1 MPQPHGRR
9 RDLPLV
15 PAGIGSLPFGASY
28 PAPGGFAAPLRG
40 VGRGGPAAFCLGTKC
55 ARCPVK
61 RPLSRRRG
69 GGGKPPVRSVP
80 PRPGSARRSLP
91 GRGAA
96 AFVCSEAFLL
106 VRRLRCHRC
115 GVGAA
120 CRGCRSRS
128 PSRCHSGGSISPTL
142 VLSTKFWG
150 RLFAVLPLPLPLSTQ
165 WIFFFFFFFIL
176 AEGWGKRKK
185 KQNKTSS
192 FVGCRKAS
200 WDSWPARAGKRESGR
215 GETNLCP
222 ACLARGLRA
231 PNGHLRAPSP
241 SDPISHWRCGN
252 WEGSGSGV
260 QGTAM
265 RASPSA
271 VRPAGLSLCPAAR
284 GRRAGWRANNQ
295 LVPMA
300 QRLFSASQVC
310 KTVRE
315 QTHCPGRSG
324 PVPGGLLWGLAGTAQ
339 HFWGWP

>member
-1 MPQPHGRR
+1 MFVRR
-9 RDLPLV
+9 RFC
-15 PAGIGSLPFGASY
+15 SFG
-28 PAPGGFAAPLRG
+28 
-40 VGRGGPAAFCLGTKC
+40 
-55 ARCPVK
+55 
-61 RPLSRRRG
+61 
-69 GGGKPPVRSVP
+69 
-80 PRPGSARRSLP
+80 GSAAT
-91 GRGAA
+91 GA
-96 AFVCSEAFLL
+96 VSE
-106 VRRLRCHRC
+106 LR
-115 GVGAA
+115 VGAA
-120 CRGCRSRS
+120 GAGALPAAILEGAFPPRWCFLQSFGGGCSRCCLS
-128 PSRCHSGGSISPTL
+128 PSLSLPSG
-142 VLSTKFWG
+142 
-150 RLFAVLPLPLPLSTQ
+150 
-165 WIFFFFFFFIL
+165 FFFSSSSLFWQKGG
-176 AEGWGKRKK
+176 EKGKK
-185 KQNKTSS
+185 KKKTSS

-252 WEGSGSGV
+252 WEGNGSGV

>member
-1 MPQPHGRR
+1 MSRHEVCAVSGKAAPLPEEGRR
-9 RDLPLV
+9 RETPGKERSSAPRERAAIAARPRGRRFCL
-15 PAGIGSLPFGASY
+15 FGGVSARSE
-28 PAPGGFAAPLRG
+28 APL
-40 VGRGGPAAFCLGTKC
+40 
-55 ARCPVK
+55 
-61 RPLSRRRG
+61 
-69 GGGKPPVRSVP
+69 PPVR
-80 PRPGSARRSLP
+80 
-91 GRGAA
+91 
-96 AFVCSEAFLL
+96 
-106 VRRLRCHRC
+106 
-115 GVGAA
+115 
-120 CRGCRSRS
+120 CRGCV
-128 PSRCHSGGSISPTL
+128 SGLPEPEP
-142 VLSTKFWG
+142 F
-150 RLFAVLPLPLPLSTQ
+150 PLPFWREHFPHVGAFYKVLGAAVHGVASPPPSLYPVD
-165 WIFFFFFFFIL
+165 FFLFFFFIL

-185 KQNKTSS
+185 KKKTSS

-252 WEGSGSGV
+252 WEGNGSGV

-310 KTVRE
+310 RTVRE